1 MTTKHY
7 SEPEEKS
14 DEVNEPQAA
23 YGLTA
28 EHLREEMMREALK
41 IEDTSL
47 LKEALEF
54 IRGLTMVQKSPCQY
68 TVEELK
74 EHLLASLD
82 DIRAGRV
89 YTSEELDKEILSW

>member
-7 SEPEEKS
+7 SESEEKS

-54 IRGLTMVQKSPCQY
+54 IRGLTMVQKPPCQY

-74 EHLLASLD
+74 ERLILAK
-82 DIRAGRV
+82 RAVEEGKV
-89 YTSEELDKEILSW
+89 YTIDELRKRHPLC